1 MFTVNL
7 VSRNG
12 DDHQNEPAT
21 MCVRALMLAWALTS
35 LGLEIFQMSREGFSK
50 YFLDGWNWIDIAS
63 IAGVM
68 SSVGLEWMKH
78 NHLER
83 LIAALTVTILGWKVL
98 FHLRG
103 VERTSFLVTMSA
115 QVIIDLWGFGSIFLI
130 LWLVLAV
137 IFSVLRAYPNFGWS
151 AEYTC
156 ECALS
161 RCECCARSDTVSFV

>member
-1 MFTVNL
+1 MF
-7 VSRNG
+7 
-12 DDHQNEPAT
+12 
-21 MCVRALMLAWALTS
+21 VRVLMLAWSLIS
-35 LGLEIFQMSREGFSK
+35 LGLEVFQLSREGVSK

-103 VERTSFLVTMSA
+103 VERTSFLVTMSCSCHRPLGFR
-115 QVIIDLWGFGSIFLI
+115 VDLPHPLARAGGDFLRFAR
-130 LWLVLAV
+130 LSKFWLE
-137 IFSVLRAYPNFGWS
+137 R
-151 AEYTC
+151 
-156 ECALS
+156 
-161 RCECCARSDTVSFV
+161 

>member
-12 DDHQNEPAT
+12 NDHENEPAT
-21 MCVRALMLAWALTS
+21 VFVRVLMLAWSLIS
-35 LGLEIFQMSREGFSK
+35 LGLEVFQLSREGVSK